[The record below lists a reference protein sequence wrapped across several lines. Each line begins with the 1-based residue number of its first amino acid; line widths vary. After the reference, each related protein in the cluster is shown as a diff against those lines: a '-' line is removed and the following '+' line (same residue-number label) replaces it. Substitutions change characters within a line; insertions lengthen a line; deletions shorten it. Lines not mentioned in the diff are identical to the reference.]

1 MDVKHTLPLLPLRD
15 IVIFPSMVI
24 PLFVGRD
31 KSISSLNEV
40 MKNNKKIILVT
51 QKNSEVDDP
60 KKTDVF
66 TYGCESNILQLLK
79 LPDGTVKVLVEGF
92 KRVKIIDFKDD
103 EKFITCTYEYQNDVI
118 APDEDLMPLAMIA
131 VRRLEK
137 LTSINKKISVETI
150 NNIKQL
156 KDPTKIV
163 DNIASHLNSTM
174 SEKQQIFETVDVKKR
189 LNGVIK
195 IMENETSIIGVER
208 KIRGRVKTQMEKTQR
223 EYYLNEQLKAIQKE
237 LGEIEDGK
245 DETSSLNK
253 AIIKSKMPKE
263 VQKKCMNELNK
274 LKNMSPMSAE
284 ATVVRNYLD
293 WMIDVPW
300 YKKDKIDIDLNKA
313 LKVLDEDHYG
323 LEKVKERIIEFLA
336 VQKRMEKSK
345 GPILC
350 LIGPNGA
357 GKSTILHSIYGFTNI
372 FSGQIEIDG
381 KEITNMTPAQKLK
394 SVGIAYILQ
403 DNSVFPDMTVEENLL
418 MGGYIKDK
426 TEESYQEVE
435 RIFEKYERLR
445 NRRNQKAKVLSGGE
459 RRLLEI
465 SRALVMKPNV
475 LLVDEPSIGLEPKYI
490 DMVFEILR
498 DLQQNEKKTII
509 LVEQNAKKGLEFA
522 DIGYVLVSGQTAI
535 AGKGNDLLNN
545 PDVGRLFLGG

>member
-1 MDVKHTLPLLPLRD
+1 MPSDQYSVLGKAPGPDDLKKLLSSDVH
-15 IVIFPSMVI
+15 
-24 PLFVGRD
+24 
-31 KSISSLNEV
+31 
-40 MKNNKKIILVT
+40 
-51 QKNSEVDDP
+51 
-60 KKTDVF
+60 
-66 TYGCESNILQLLK
+66 
-79 LPDGTVKVLVEGF
+79 
-92 KRVKIIDFKDD
+92 
-103 EKFITCTYEYQNDVI
+103 
-118 APDEDLMPLAMIA
+118 
-131 VRRLEK
+131 
-137 LTSINKKISVETI
+137 LT
-150 NNIKQL
+150 IKQL
-156 KDPTKIV
+156 SAGYGK
-163 DNIASHLNSTM
+163 
-174 SEKQQIFETVDVKKR
+174 
-189 LNGVIK
+189 
-195 IMENETSIIGVER
+195 MEILYNFDLFVS
-208 KIRGRVKTQMEKTQR
+208 
-223 EYYLNEQLKAIQKE
+223 KAQ
-237 LGEIEDGK
+237 
-245 DETSSLNK
+245 S
-253 AIIKSKMPKE
+253 
-263 VQKKCMNELNK
+263 
-274 LKNMSPMSAE
+274 
-284 ATVVRNYLD
+284 
-293 WMIDVPW
+293 
-300 YKKDKIDIDLNKA
+300 
-313 LKVLDEDHYG
+313 
-323 LEKVKERIIEFLA
+323 
-336 VQKRMEKSK
+336 
-345 GPILC
+345 LC

-426 TEESYQEVE
+426 IEESYQETE
-435 RIFEKYERLR
+435 KILEKYESLR
-445 NRRNQKAKVLSGGE
+445 NRRSQLAKVLSGGE